1 MELLKNWKLKRD
13 RIMSTPS
20 DLAQEEAKQYLVDKN
35 YPYQ

>member
-1 MELLKNWKLKRD
+1 MELLKNWKLERD

-20 DLAQEEAKQYLVDKN
+20 DLAQEAKQYLVDKN